1 MDESEFYTGLV
12 AKLYGPLRSAD
23 PDPEP
28 YAAFIAACG
37 EPALE
42 LGCGDG
48 DPMLELRRRG
58 IDVTGVDSSADMLD
72 RCRERAAASG
82 IEVELHHQRMQ
93 DLDLGRAFRSIYL
106 AGPTFDLLPDDEAAS
121 AALAAIAAHLE
132 PGGSALVPLFVP
144 EPLPADLIGVARD
157 HLEEDG
163 TILRF
168 TVTGEVVDTAAR
180 TLTRASRYDAVAP
193 DGTRETI
200 ERDWLVHWFTQ
211 DGFRRLATHA
221 GLTVAAIL
229 APDATPAGPDDDVF
243 VFWLTRPA

>member
-12 AKLYGPLRSAD
+12 AKLYSPLRSHD
-23 PDPEP
+23 PDPEA
-28 YAAFIAACG
+28 YAGFIAACG

-58 IDVTGVDSSADMLD
+58 LDVVGVDSSADMLA

-93 DLDLGRAFRSIYL
+93 DLDLGRTFPSIYL
-106 AGPTFDLLPDDEAAS
+106 AGPTFDLLPDDDTAY
-121 AALAAIAAHLE
+121 AALRAIAAHLD
-132 PGGSALVPLFVP
+132 PGGSVLVPLFVP
-144 EPLPADLIGVARD
+144 ERVQPDEIGAARD

-168 TVTGEVVDTAAR
+168 TVLGEVYDEVGR
-180 TLTRASRYDAVAP
+180 SLSRASRYDAISL
-193 DGTRETI
+193 DGTTESV
-200 ERDWLVHWFTQ
+200 ERDWVLHWYTQ
-211 DGFRRLATHA
+211 DGFAVLAEAA
-221 GLTVAAIL
+221 GLTVAAVL
-229 APDATPAGPDDDVF
+229 APDATPAAPDADTF